1 MDNDARVAL
10 HRRRRKKSRAAGA
23 PVAALPDDLIPEIL
37 VRVED
42 GPALFRCALA
52 CKQWRDLVADPSF
65 LRRRWPKGRS
75 RRRPS
80 SSASSLSNG
89 PIEHIPSPRIPSP
102 EVVRRAFVPP
112 PRSPLG
118 PGHRSLGSFIPCVTD
133 NLDFDDA
140 EPLVARHGLLLV
152 RLVRRRG
159 APADDVGAGRALV
172 HLAVCSLLAGTC
184 DLLPPLKC
192 RASST
197 INKCAILTHTDSCSN
212 GQSPSLPLPSFS
224 QVLVI
229 VFNGASRNYNLCT
242 FSSAEWNWS
251 PPPRNC
257 FSDPELRV
265 ADGSAVICQ
274 GMACWLVSDTENFCT
289 LDVGAE
295 NGQFFLR
302 DLPAPP
308 DHGIPLLSV
317 AIDGTLSMLLLDVY
331 CCWLEIWWLQGGEES
346 GGDDDVVDLDWLCA
360 TVIELKPPKFVHM
373 TCLCVGE
380 RSSTLLVMD
389 TLIRSVCFVDI
400 ETGAVDEVT
409 EQFRRLNLETAVP
422 FEMDWPVFFLS
433 RLEGPRAKVREPMR
447 LPEFFGVHF
456 ELVNPDLVMLDDKR

>member
-1 MDNDARVAL
+1 MDIAARVPQ
-10 HRRRRKKSRAAGA
+10 RRRWKRKKRTAATVGATLPEDVVLEILGRAADA
-23 PVAALPDDLIPEIL
+23 
-37 VRVED
+37 ED
-42 GPALFRCALA
+42 VVTLFRCATA
-52 CKQWRDLVADPSF
+52 CKRWRGLLSDPSF
-65 LRRRWPKGRS
+65 LRGRH
-75 RRRPS
+75 RPEPS
-80 SSASSLSNG
+80 SSFLLGFFAQQRPYRAHTVSAD
-89 PIEHIPSPRIPSP
+89 PI
-102 EVVRRAFVPP
+102 A
-112 PRSPLG
+112 G
-118 PGHRSLGSFIPCVTD
+118 
-133 NLDFDDA
+133 
-140 EPLVARHGLLLV
+140 
-152 RLVRRRG
+152 
-159 APADDVGAGRALV
+159 GRALV